1 MTTSID
7 QKRRA
12 LLELRLKQRRALE
25 AEQERITPVPRDGGP
40 LPVSH
45 LQEGLWFLHQLD
57 PSSPVY
63 HVIFALR
70 LRGDLDVGA
79 LRRALAALAG
89 RHEGL
94 RTRFGSRDGVPYQ
107 VVDPAPDDWP
117 VPVTDLDEAR
127 LGDWVNDLVQQPSDL
142 ERGPMLRTWLARL
155 ADDEH
160 VLLLVVHHIVADGWS
175 VGLLTAELAE
185 LYDAARA
192 GRAAA
197 LPPLAIQP
205 ADHAAWQ
212 RRWLTGER
220 LDRQLDFWRDNLRD
234 LPALDFPT
242 DRPHPAQPKGAG
254 ALMRRELP
262 DRVAAASRE
271 LALGEQASLLAV
283 LLAGFLVVLERYT
296 GQDDLA
302 VGSVFS
308 GRTRSQT
315 EPLVGYFANALV
327 LRTDVAGDPTFRELV
342 GRCNATVLGATA
354 HQEVPFG
361 LVVDALN
368 PDRSPGRNPLFQV
381 SFTLQAAGVSGDFRL
396 GDVAVSPVDID
407 WNRAR
412 FDIAFAVV
420 EKPGGGIDALVE
432 YSTELF
438 DADRIDRLVEH
449 FEVVLRRALAE
460 PDTRIGDLPVTGH
473 DERRRMVEEWNPA
486 PVERSA
492 ALLHDLVTER
502 ATAQPDHTAMR
513 FEGTELTYRDLDR
526 RANQLA
532 HQLVHTGARPGTVTA
547 LLLDRG
553 LHLPVAELAILKAGS
568 AWLALDPQYP
578 DDRLAYQ
585 LHDAHVTTVVTTT
598 DLTHRLPHHI
608 HTITLDTDHTANQ
621 PTTPPTVDI
630 HPEDTAYVIYTSGS
644 TGRPKGVMVPHR
656 AIVNFCR
663 NMRELFKLG
672 PDDRVLQLAN
682 PTFDVS
688 VSDFFAT
695 LSAGAT
701 VVGAPRST
709 LLDPDRLQE
718 LMRDARIT
726 FGDIPPAVLRLLD
739 PGPLVD
745 LRVLFIGMEA
755 YGPELVNRWQRPG
768 LEFHNGYG
776 PTEVTITCTDYRCP
790 DEPLTG
796 QPPIGRAM
804 GNQRAYVLDRRLR
817 PVPVGVPGELYMA
830 GDGLAHGYLG
840 RTDLTAE
847 KFLPDPFTTQPGQRM
862 YATGDVVRWRTD
874 GNIEFVGRVDRQV
887 KIRGL
892 RIELSEIEHAVNGHP
907 AIRQCTV
914 VVREPGTP
922 QAYLAAYVVPE
933 AGQEPRDEELRGY
946 LADRLPLHMVPATV
960 VTLAELPLTASGK
973 VDEARLPVPEPVRG
987 GRDAPPETDTER
999 RLADIWQ
1006 GLLDVD
1012 AGSVGVHDSFFNLG
1026 GNSLQATQLISRIRD
1041 GFGVTVDPRQL
1052 FVHPTL
1058 EQLGKLVDGGEATA
1072 GDRIAP
1078 VDRAGPLPVSHQ
1090 QEGLWFLHQLDPAS
1104 PVYHI
1109 PIALR
1114 LRGDLDVTA
1123 LRGALAGLVGRHEAL
1138 RTRFVARDGVP
1149 HQVIDPAPADWPL
1162 PVTGTD
1168 PAGLAGWVADQARL
1182 PFDLGTGSG
1191 LRTCLA
1197 RLADDDHVLLVVLHH
1212 IIADGWSVG
1221 VVTAELPALYDAA
1234 RTGGG
1239 ATLAPLAVQPADH
1252 AAWQRRTLDGDLLDQ
1267 QLGYWRQRLA
1277 DLPELEFPTDRAR
1290 PAQPTGAGALADRR
1304 VPADLADRLRD
1315 LARTEQTSFL
1325 AVLLAGFLV
1334 VLNRHTGQGDLVVGS
1349 VFSGRT
1355 RSEIEPLV
1363 GYFANTLVLRTDVAG
1378 DPTFRELVHRCRDTV
1393 LGATAHQDVPFGTLV
1408 DTLRPERVPGRNPL
1422 FQVSFTLQTSGV
1434 AGGELRLGGTVV
1446 EPVGFDWDRARF
1458 DLAIS
1463 AVDPGA
1469 GPVDLNVEYST
1480 ELFDGDRIGRLLDHL
1495 AAVYAQAVD
1504 APDGPVGGLD
1514 PLSAAEHAALE
1525 GWGAKRAD
1533 FPADESLYQLFA
1545 EQVRRTPDNVAVVA
1559 GDIRLTYREVDRQ
1572 AGRVAAKLAEL
1583 GTGPGDLVA
1592 VCLPRTADLVTG
1604 ILGILRAG
1612 AAYVPVDPDQPAD
1625 RMAHILADSGVRT
1638 VLTLPGTQ
1646 LPAGDHQRVS
1656 VEDLP
1661 DGQAPVTPVTGAD
1674 LAYLIYTSG
1683 STGRPKAVMIPH
1695 RNVVRLL
1702 RGTRHWYHFGPDD
1715 VWTLF
1720 HSAAFDVSVWE
1731 LWGSLLHGGRL
1742 VVVPYWETRSPERF
1756 HELLRRER
1764 VTVLGQTPAAFRQLV
1779 AADEEW
1785 GGPSDELALRT
1796 VIFAGEALDVDSV
1809 LRWFDRHGEERPRL
1823 VNMYGITETTVHTT
1837 YQVLSRELL
1846 ARSASPIGVAIPD
1859 LPLRVVDAAGRPAP
1873 IGVWGELLVGGPGV
1887 AYGYLGRP
1895 ELTAQRFVPAGN
1907 GRFYRSG
1914 DLARWRSDGTLEY
1927 LGRADQQVKIRGF
1940 RVELGEIETVL
1951 AGHPDVTD
1959 AVVVV
1964 RGDARNPRLV
1974 AYVVGTGYD
1983 EAALRSYLAARLPA
1997 YMVPAILVRLDAIPL
2012 TGNGKTNRKALPEPR
2027 HEIGG
2032 EHVAPRNPAER
2043 DLAGIWAGVLG
2054 TDRIAADRIGVRDNF
2069 FDLGGNSLD
2078 LVRLAAEVRRV
2089 FDVALD
2095 PRSLYAAPTLE
2106 AMAGTL
2112 GPAGAGAIRPA
2123 GAGSTRPASPLV
2135 PIVTTGDRPP
2145 LFFVHPVGGSVAPY
2159 VRLAGLL
2166 GPDQPFYGLEDPA
2179 LHGGTPGTSI
2189 AATAAAY
2196 VAAVQRQQPA
2206 GPYHLGG
2213 WSLGGAVA
2221 LEMAH
2226 QLRERG
2232 QRVALVA
2239 ALDTGLPDGS
2249 DEPDHA
2255 DLLAWFVRDLAGIA
2269 RARPPAVDPGQLRGR
2284 PEAEQVA
2291 AVLAAVADLVPGGLA
2306 DELATRVRVFTANYR
2321 ALLRHRPRPYPG
2333 RVLLLSA
2340 ADEPAD
2346 DLDRWRA
2353 VAAGGLD
2360 RRTVP
2365 GDHYTMLQP
2374 PNLPE
2379 LARALRAGLDQA
2391 DPGGAE

>member
-1 MTTSID
+1 
-7 QKRRA
+7 
-12 LLELRLKQRRALE
+12 
-25 AEQERITPVPRDGGP
+25 
-40 LPVSH
+40 
-45 LQEGLWFLHQLD
+45 
-57 PSSPVY
+57 
-63 HVIFALR
+63 
-70 LRGDLDVGA
+70 
-79 LRRALAALAG
+79 
-89 RHEGL
+89 
-94 RTRFGSRDGVPYQ
+94 
-107 VVDPAPDDWP
+107 
-117 VPVTDLDEAR
+117 
-127 LGDWVNDLVQQPSDL
+127 
-142 ERGPMLRTWLARL
+142 
-155 ADDEH
+155 
-160 VLLLVVHHIVADGWS
+160 HI
-175 VGLLTAELAE
+175 
-185 LYDAARA
+185 
-192 GRAAA
+192 
-197 LPPLAIQP
+197 
-205 ADHAAWQ
+205 
-212 RRWLTGER
+212 
-220 LDRQLDFWRDNLRD
+220 
-234 LPALDFPT
+234 
-242 DRPHPAQPKGAG
+242 
-254 ALMRRELP
+254 
-262 DRVAAASRE
+262 
-271 LALGEQASLLAV
+271 
-283 LLAGFLVVLERYT
+283 
-296 GQDDLA
+296 
-302 VGSVFS
+302 
-308 GRTRSQT
+308 
-315 EPLVGYFANALV
+315 
-327 LRTDVAGDPTFRELV
+327 
-342 GRCNATVLGATA
+342 
-354 HQEVPFG
+354 
-361 LVVDALN
+361 
-368 PDRSPGRNPLFQV
+368 
-381 SFTLQAAGVSGDFRL
+381 
-396 GDVAVSPVDID
+396 
-407 WNRAR
+407 
-412 FDIAFAVV
+412 
-420 EKPGGGIDALVE
+420 
-432 YSTELF
+432 
-438 DADRIDRLVEH
+438 
-449 FEVVLRRALAE
+449 
-460 PDTRIGDLPVTGH
+460 
-473 DERRRMVEEWNPA
+473 
-486 PVERSA
+486 
-492 ALLHDLVTER
+492 
-502 ATAQPDHTAMR
+502 
-513 FEGTELTYRDLDR
+513 
-526 RANQLA
+526 
-532 HQLVHTGARPGTVTA
+532 
-547 LLLDRG
+547 
-553 LHLPVAELAILKAGS
+553 
-568 AWLALDPQYP
+568 
-578 DDRLAYQ
+578 
-585 LHDAHVTTVVTTT
+585 TTVVTTT

-608 HTITLDTDHTANQ
+608 HTITLDTDTLDTH
-621 PTTPPTVDI
+621 PTTPPTIDT

-656 AIVNFCR
+656 AIVNFCC
-663 NMRELFKLG
+663 NMRDVFRLG
-672 PDDRVLQLAN
+672 PGDRVLQLAN

-695 LSAGAT
+695 LACGAT
-701 VVGAPRST
+701 VVGAPRGT
-709 LLDPDRLQE
+709 LLDPDRLQT
-718 LMRDARIT
+718 LMRDERIT

-817 PVPVGVPGELYMA
+817 PVPIGVPGELYMA

-847 KFLPDPFTTQPGQRM
+847 KFLPDPFTTQPGARM
-862 YATGDVVRWRTD
+862 YATGDVVRWRPD

-892 RIELSEIEHAVNGHP
+892 RIELGEIEHVLNGHP
-907 AIRQCTV
+907 AIRHCTV

-922 QAYLAAYVVPE
+922 RAFLAAYVVPG
-933 AGQEPRDEELRGY
+933 AGQEVRDGELRGY
-946 LADRLPLHMVPATV
+946 LANRLPLHMVPATV
-960 VTLAELPLTASGK
+960 VPMTELPLTSSGK
-973 VDEARLPVPEPVRG
+973 VDEARLPVPEPVG
-987 GRDAPPETDTER
+987 DGRDAPPETDTER
-999 RLADIWQ
+999 RLAQIWQ

-1041 GFGVTVDPRQL
+1041 GFGVSVDPRQL

-1058 EQLGKLVDGGEATA
+1058 EQLGKLVDGGEVAAT
-1072 GDRIAP
+1072 DRIGP
-1078 VDRAGPLPVSHQ
+1078 VDLDGARPVSHQ
-1090 QEGLWFLHQLDPAS
+1090 QQGLWFLHQLDPDS

-1109 PIALR
+1109 PIVLR
-1114 LRGDLDVTA
+1114 LRGDLDAAA

-1138 RTRFVARDGVP
+1138 RTRFVASDGVP
-1149 HQVIDPAPADWPL
+1149 HQVIDPPPDGWPL

-1168 PAGLAGWVADQARL
+1168 PAGLAGWIADQARR
-1182 PFDLGTGSG
+1182 PFDLGAGSG
-1191 LRTCLA
+1191 LRTSLA
-1197 RLADDDHVLLVVLHH
+1197 RLADDDHVLLIVLHH

-1221 VVTAELPALYDAA
+1221 VVTAELPVFYEAA
-1234 RTGGG
+1234 RTGGT
-1239 ATLAPLAVQPADH
+1239 AALAPLAVQPADH
-1252 AAWQRRTLDGDLLDQ
+1252 AAWQRRTLDGALLAQ

-1277 DLPELEFPTDRAR
+1277 DLPELEFPTDRPR
-1290 PAQPTGAGALADRR
+1290 PAQPAGAGALANRK
-1304 VPADLADRLRD
+1304 VPADLAGRLRD
-1315 LARTEQTSFL
+1315 LARAEQTSFL

-1334 VLNRHTGQGDLVVGS
+1334 VLNRHTGQDDLVVGS

-1363 GYFANTLVLRTDVAG
+1363 GYFANTLVLRTDVTG

-1434 AGGELRLGGTVV
+1434 TGGELRLGGTTV

-1463 AVDPGA
+1463 AADPGE
-1469 GPVDLNVEYST
+1469 GGVDLNVEYST
-1480 ELFDGDRIGRLLDHL
+1480 ELFDADRIDRLLDHL

-1504 APDGPVGGLD
+1504 APDGRIGDLD
-1514 PLSAAEHAALE
+1514 LLSAAERAALA

-1545 EQVRRTPDNVAVVA
+1545 DQVRRTPDNVAISA
-1559 GDIRLTYREVDRQ
+1559 GDTRLTYREADRQ
-1572 AGRVAAKLAEL
+1572 AGRVAARLAEL

-1604 ILGILRAG
+1604 ILGILRTG
-1612 AAYVPVDPDQPAD
+1612 AAYVPVDPDQPAE
-1625 RMAHILADSGVRT
+1625 RMAHILADAGVKA
-1638 VLTLPGTQ
+1638 VLTLPDTE
-1646 LPAGDHQRVS
+1646 LPGEHRKVS
-1656 VEDLP
+1656 IADLP
-1661 DGQAPVTPVTGAD
+1661 DEEGPVAPVSGAD

-1702 RGTRHWYHFGPDD
+1702 RGTAHWYGFGPDD

-1731 LWGSLLHGGRL
+1731 LWGSLLYGGRL

-1809 LRWFDRHGEERPRL
+1809 LRWFDRHGEDRPRL

-1859 LPLRVVDAAGRPAP
+1859 LPLRVVDTADRLAP

-1895 ELTAQRFVPAGN
+1895 ELTAQRFVPAEN

-1914 DLARWRSDGTLEY
+1914 DLARWRADGTLEY

-1940 RVELGEIETVL
+1940 RVELGEIEAVL
-1951 AGHPDVTD
+1951 TGHPDVTD

-1964 RGDARNPRLV
+1964 RGDAGNPRLV
-1974 AYVVGTGYD
+1974 AYVVGADHD

-2027 HEIGG
+2027 HEIGA
-2032 EHVAPRNPAER
+2032 EYLAPRDRTERGLAE
-2043 DLAGIWAGVLG
+2043 IWAGVLG
-2054 TDRIAADRIGVRDNF
+2054 TDRISADRIGVRNNF

-2078 LVRLAAEVRRV
+2078 LVRLAAEARRV
-2089 FDVALD
+2089 FDVGLD

-2106 AMAGTL
+2106 AMAGALART
-2112 GPAGAGAIRPA
+2112 GDRTPG
-2123 GAGSTRPASPLV
+2123 PASPLV
-2135 PIVTTGDRPP
+2135 PIVATGGRPP

-2159 VRLAGLL
+2159 VRLAALL
-2166 GPDQPFYGLEDPA
+2166 GPDRPFYGLEDPA
-2179 LHGGTPGTSI
+2179 LHGGPPTTSLVE
-2189 AATAAAY
+2189 TAAAY
-2196 VAAVQRQQPA
+2196 VAAVRQRQPD
-2206 GPYHLGG
+2206 GPYHVGG

-2226 QLRERG
+2226 QLRAQG

-2239 ALDTGLPDGS
+2239 ALDTGLSDGS
-2249 DEPDHA
+2249 YDPDHA
-2255 DLLAWFVRDLAGIA
+2255 ELLTWFVRDLAGIA
-2269 RARPPAVDPGQLRGR
+2269 RTRPPAVDLGTLRAR
-2284 PEAEQVA
+2284 PEPEQIA
-2291 AVLAAVADLVPGGLA
+2291 AVVAAVADLVPGGLA
-2306 DELATRVRVFTANYR
+2306 DELTTRVRVFVANYR
-2321 ALLRHRPRPYPG
+2321 ALLRYRPRPYAG

-2340 ADEPAD
+2340 ADEATD

-2353 VAAGGLD
+2353 VVPGGLD
-2360 RRTVP
+2360 RRVVP

-2379 LARALRAGLDQA
+2379 LARDLRAGLDQA